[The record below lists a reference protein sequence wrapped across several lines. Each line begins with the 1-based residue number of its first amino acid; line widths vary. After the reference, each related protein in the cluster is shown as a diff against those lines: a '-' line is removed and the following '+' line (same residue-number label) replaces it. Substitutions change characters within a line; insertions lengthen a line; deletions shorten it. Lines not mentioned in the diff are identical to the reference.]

1 MRRCAG
7 FTIPSGRS
15 GNRAKTRAKRR
26 GKELVAAGNGPYIK
40 RVRRGRRGLHDRAEN
55 LAMHEH

>member
-15 GNRAKTRAKRR
+15 GNR

-40 RVRRGRRGLHDRAEN
+40 QVLRDRAEN